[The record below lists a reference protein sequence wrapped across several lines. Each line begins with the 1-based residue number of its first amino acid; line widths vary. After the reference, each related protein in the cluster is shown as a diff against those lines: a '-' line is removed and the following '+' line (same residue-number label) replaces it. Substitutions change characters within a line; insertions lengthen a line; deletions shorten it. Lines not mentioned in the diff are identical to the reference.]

1 METNPQPASKAMF
14 WAGWIMSVL
23 PALAFLASGIM
34 KFVKPGDMVQ
44 QSAANGWGEHLLV
57 PLGAVEIACALI
69 YLFPKTAVLGAIL
82 LTGYCGGA
90 IASHVRLDQSFAPAL
105 ILGILVWGGLYLRD
119 ARVRALIPLK
129 S

>member
-1 METNPQPASKAMF
+1 MESNPQPASNAMF

-23 PALAFLASGIM
+23 PALAFLMSGVM

-44 QSAANGWGEHLLV
+44 QSAAIGWDEHLLV
-57 PLGAVEIACALI
+57 PLGVVEIASTLI

-90 IASHVRLDQSFAPAL
+90 IATHVRLDQPFYGAL

-119 ARVRALIPLK
+119 ARVRALIPMK